1 MPKKL
6 FPTTVRIVKKGKNYI
21 PIADFYLEYG
31 FISRSEH
38 DQLVQGQMSIE
49 KNYGFSPKLLN
60 LNASRQH
67 TPLLPGEKTLLYKGR
82 AEDIA
87 LYYLFGIPMPDP
99 KDKKP

>member
-6 FPTTVRIVKKGKNYI
+6 FPTTVRIVKKGKNYL

-49 KNYGFSPKLLN
+49 KKYGASPMLLN

-67 TPLLPGEKTLLYKGR
+67 TPLLPGEKAILYKGR

-87 LYYLFGIPMPDP
+87 LHYLFGVPMPHPEDR
-99 KDKKP
+99 KP